1 MEFTD
6 ECEPQDLI
14 NGSKENRAI
23 LSEDALRQLS
33 KSFTKLIPNDVVS
46 NLGEDA
52 FSYGLHE
59 RKRKTANQLQ
69 GAFSPHYKISYRPLA
84 PRSLLLV
91 TELPCWTLSV
101 DSLSMRV
108 PLQNSESDVFHTR
121 RRHGHKLSSSSL
133 PNQIA
138 TDPSR

>member
-1 MEFTD
+1 MENKE
-6 ECEPQDLI
+6 ECRPHDLI

-46 NLGEDA
+46 SLHEDV
-52 FSYGLHE
+52 FLYGLHE
-59 RKRKTANQLQ
+59 RLRKTANQLQ
-69 GAFSPHYKISYRPLA
+69 GTFSPHYVTSYRPLA

-91 TELPCWTLSV
+91 TELPYWTLFV

-108 PLQNSESDVFHTR
+108 PLRNSESDVSHTT
-121 RRHGHKLSSSSL
+121 RRHGHKLSPSSL

-138 TDPSR
+138 TDPSQ